1 MKKVLLLFVLLTALA
16 FQSEAQR
23 KPMESSLL
31 VGYQKY
37 FPVYPLGMFQLGY
50 TGFFEHEGLTHFT
63 RRTRFTANAMFNP
76 MRSMYGLQVGGSYS
90 YLFAAGFN
98 FNLMREFPLVERT
111 WLGNLNPF
119 VGLDFW
125 FFSFHVGYN
134 VQIELNPPLAA
145 PPPSVGRL
153 NFTLNAY
160 IPLRRNKSMY
170 R

>member
-1 MKKVLLLFVLLTALA
+1 MKKTILLICFFISLVQF
-16 FQSEAQR
+16 SNAQR
-23 KPMESSLL
+23 KPMESGLL
-31 VGYQKY
+31 IGYQKY
-37 FPVYPLGMFQLGY
+37 FPVYPLGMFQVGY

-76 MRSMYGLQVGGSYS
+76 MRKLYGLQVGGSYS

-98 FNLMREFPLVERT
+98 LNVIRQVPLVERT
-111 WLGNLNPF
+111 WQANLNPF

-125 FFSFHVGYN
+125 VFSFHVGYN
-134 VQIELNPPLAA
+134 FQIELNPPLAA
-145 PPPSVGRL
+145 PPPPMGRL

-160 IPLRRNKSMY
+160 FPINRNKRMY

>member
-1 MKKVLLLFVLLTALA
+1 MKKVLLLLLLCAGTV
-16 FQSEAQR
+16 FHSHAQR

-31 VGYQKY
+31 IGYQKY

-50 TGFFEHEGLTHFT
+50 TGFFEHESLTHFT
-63 RRTRFTANAMFNP
+63 RRSRFTANTMINP
-76 MRSMYGLQVGGSYS
+76 IRNMYGIQVGGSYS

-98 FNLMREFPLVERT
+98 FNLIREFPLVERT
-111 WLGNLNPF
+111 WQGNLNPF

-134 VQIELNPPLAA
+134 IQLELNPPLAS
-145 PPPSVGRL
+145 PPPPIGRL
-153 NFTLNAY
+153 NFTLNLY
-160 IPLRRNKSMY
+160 IPLKRNKGMY